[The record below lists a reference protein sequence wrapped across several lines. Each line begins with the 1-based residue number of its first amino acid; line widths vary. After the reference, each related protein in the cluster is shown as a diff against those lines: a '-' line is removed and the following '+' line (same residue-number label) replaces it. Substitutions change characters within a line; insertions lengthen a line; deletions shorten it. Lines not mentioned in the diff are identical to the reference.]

1 MTETERRDWREYR
14 TTGDVGV
21 RNRLVERHLG
31 LVHHFAHR
39 MRPRTGESVPVGEL
53 VSAGTVGL
61 LQAVSAY
68 DPDQGSKFSTF
79 AASRIRG
86 AMLDEMRSRDVA
98 TRSVRRR
105 QRKMEK
111 ARDRLAVEL
120 DRTPEEPEVAEV
132 LGVDPQQLWRWK
144 WDVARSHRVSLTELL
159 GLSSDEDGRSREP
172 GERMDV
178 EERLAL
184 EAELQRLRKELDRL
198 PERERQILRWHDL
211 EGLKLREIGERLG
224 VSESRVSQLRTR
236 ALGRLRDRMHDLRE
250 AA

>member
-14 TTGDVGV
+14 ETGDVAV
-21 RNRLVERHLG
+21 RNRLVERHLA

-39 MRPRTGESVPVGEL
+39 MRPRTGGAVEVGEL

-61 LQAVSAY
+61 LHAVSSF
-68 DPDQGSKFSTF
+68 DPDVGSRFSTF

-86 AMLDEMRSRDVA
+86 AMLDEMRTQDVA
-98 TRSVRRR
+98 PRSVRRK
-105 QRKMEK
+105 QRKMER

-120 DRTPEEPEVAEV
+120 DRTPRHPELAEV

-144 WDVARSHRVSLTELL
+144 WDVDRSRRVSLEDLL
-159 GLSSDEDGRSREP
+159 GSPSSDRGGEEP
-172 GERMDV
+172 GQGMAV

-184 EAELQRLRKELDRL
+184 QSELVRLRAELSTLSDRDREVIELY
-198 PERERQILRWHDL
+198 DL
-211 EGLKLREIGERLG
+211 EGWTLREIGERFG
-224 VSESRVSQLRTR
+224 VSESRVSQIRTR
-236 ALGRLRDRMHDLRE
+236 ALGRLREKMSDLRE